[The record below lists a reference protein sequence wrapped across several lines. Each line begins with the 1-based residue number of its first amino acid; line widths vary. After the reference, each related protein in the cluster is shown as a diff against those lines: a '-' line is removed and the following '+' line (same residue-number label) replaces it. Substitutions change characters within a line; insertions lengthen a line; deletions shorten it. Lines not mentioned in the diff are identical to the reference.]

1 MRKGTF
7 SFDKKERIVSRKLIE
22 TLFDGGQSHSVA
34 AFPLRSVYMTYEH
47 QDGHQPVEVLISV
60 PKKKL
65 HHAVDR
71 NRVKRQVREAYR
83 HHKHLL
89 IEKVP
94 PTQTVAIAFIW
105 LTDRTVPSSV
115 LESRMKN
122 VLERIGKRIE
132 N

>member
-34 AFPLRSVYMTYEH
+34 AFPLRSVYMTYER
-47 QDGHQPVEVLISV
+47 QDGQQPVEVLISI
-60 PKKKL
+60 PKKRL

-71 NRVKRQVREAYR
+71 NRVKRQVREAFR
-83 HHKHLL
+83 RQKHLL
-89 IEKVP
+89 TEKVP

-105 LTDRTVPSSV
+105 LTDRLLPSADI
-115 LESRMKN
+115 ESRMKN
-122 VLERIGKRIE
+122 VLERIGKRVE